1 MKDIVR
7 IGLSIFVL
15 STLVAALFVL
25 NACSGERGQ
34 EPEQSELGS
43 FYSERGSQETIRVGY
58 DGLLCQAP
66 IALAHLKGFFEDE
79 GLDTELIRTGDQNA
93 VRDALAGGHLDVAS
107 GMIAAWLRPVTQ
119 GIDIRFTAGL
129 HTGCA
134 SAFVLADSDIDSF
147 EEGQDIAITGGV
159 GGLFHNIGLRFI
171 ANDGFGADDFTWR
184 DFPADQIL
192 IALQNG
198 SVDLAVFPD
207 NLGEQW
213 IEDGTLRRIRSLHE
227 DPDFKE
233 EACCVLGIAG
243 AFYDENPHTSE
254 RISRAVF
261 RAAQWLDESDE
272 NKLEAAQLLI
282 DEGYLSSTPEYSVQL
297 MQLFQFALSHD
308 TTRETLERTVVEYQ
322 ALGIISEQVSP
333 DLVQEQIWRP
343 FNKEK

>member
-1 MKDIVR
+1 MKHILKTGLGILV
-7 IGLSIFVL
+7 LSIFL
-15 STLVAALFVL
+15 AALFVL
-25 NACSGERGQ
+25 NACTADTGS
-34 EPEQSELGS
+34 EPDQATAGS

-66 IALAHLKGFFEDE
+66 IALAHLKGFFEEE

-147 EEGQDIAITGGV
+147 EEGQNIAITGGI

-171 ANDGFGADDFTWR
+171 ANDGFRADDFVWR

-192 IALQNG
+192 LALQNG
-198 SVDLAVFPD
+198 SADLAVFPD

-243 AFYDENPHTSE
+243 TFYDENPHTSE
-254 RISRAVF
+254 RISHAVF
-261 RAAQWLDESDE
+261 RAAQWLEESDE

-282 DEGYLSSTPEYSVQL
+282 DAGYLSSTPEYSVQL

-308 TTRETLERTVVEYQ
+308 TTRKTLERTVTEYKD
-322 ALGIISEQVSP
+322 LGIIDEQVSS
-333 DLVQEQIWRP
+333 DLVSDQIWKP
-343 FNKEK
+343 FKKEK